1 MKKDIKTDPLDIS
14 GMHYGA
20 KSRIFKNAL
29 KLRENMTEF
38 EMVVWEYLR
47 NRPLGFK
54 FRRQHPVHT
63 YILDFYCHK
72 KRLSIE
78 VDGGYHTNKNQ
89 KEKDLERT
97 DYLNHIG
104 IKEIRFSNDQVFNHF
119 EEVKLE
125 IMSELQG
132 N

>member
-20 KSRIFKNAL
+20 KSQIFDNAR
-29 KLRENMTEF
+29 KLRENLTEI
-38 EMVVWEYLR
+38 EKVVWELLR

-63 YILDFYCHK
+63 YILDFYCHE

-78 VDGGYHTNKNQ
+78 VDGNYHTEKDQ

-97 DYLNHIG
+97 KYLNHIG
-104 IKEIRFSNDQVFNHF
+104 ITEIRFSNEQISNHF
-119 EEVKLE
+119 EKVELE
-125 IMSELQG
+125 IKKMLQ
-132 N
+132 